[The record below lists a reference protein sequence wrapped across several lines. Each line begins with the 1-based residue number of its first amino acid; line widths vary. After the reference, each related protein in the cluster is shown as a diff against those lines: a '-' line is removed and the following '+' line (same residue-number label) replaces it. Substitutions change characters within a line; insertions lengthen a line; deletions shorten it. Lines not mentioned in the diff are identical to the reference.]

1 MAIDNLDST
10 LTAVKVAI
18 VAAGGVIASFLGWR
32 LILLLFLVVL
42 MIADYFS
49 GSAAARRNGT
59 WKSSMARD
67 GLCHKGGMLLVIG
80 VCAMT
85 DLVMLLLCKELP
97 AEVIPFEWPV
107 VLFPTMT
114 LWYIIT
120 EVGSV
125 IENAIK
131 LGAHVPAWLP
141 RILDATLKAV
151 DAVGESAIPGGTAEE
166 TEE

>member
-18 VAAGGVIASFLGWR
+18 VAAGGAFTAFLGWR
-32 LILLLFLVVL
+32 FALVLVLAFMMLI
-42 MIADYFS
+42 DYLS
-49 GSAAARRNGT
+49 GSWAARQNGT
-59 WKSSMARD
+59 WKSSMARN
-67 GLCHKGGMLLVIG
+67 GLAHKGGMVLVVC
-80 VCAMT
+80 VCAIT
-85 DLVMLLLCKELP
+85 DFVMLLLCKELP

-151 DAVGESAIPGGTAEE
+151 DAVGEAALPGGTAED
-166 TEE
+166 TEG